1 MSSGWFEIVRD
12 AGAGWRP
19 GEIAWLVF
27 CVAAVIGLS
36 LGIGDTAVGI
46 TAAATGM
53 LYTVLAGKG
62 KALCFLFGLVNTPLY
77 AGLSYVQGYY
87 GDCALNAYYFLMMFP
102 GLAAWRRNRAATA
115 AEGIVRTRLSGRARV
130 VWALACLTGTLA
142 LGWGLRLCG
151 GSRPFCDALTN
162 VLSVAAMALTVR
174 RALEQ
179 WVLWIAVD
187 AVEVFMWFEVWRTDG
202 GHVSVLLMWLLFL
215 ANGVYMLH
223 LWLSVRQSSAAGSPA
238 TRSRKTTGR
247 NALSDANL
255 VGRDVPVAPQTP

>member
-1 MSSGWFEIVRD
+1 MMGGLVEMLRD
-12 AGAGWRP
+12 AGTGWRP
-19 GEIAWLVF
+19 GEVAWLAF
-27 CVAAVIGLS
+27 CVVSVVGLS
-36 LGIGDTAVGI
+36 LGIGDTAIGI

-77 AGLSYVQGYY
+77 AGLSYAQGYY
-87 GDCALNAYYFLMMFP
+87 GDCALNVYYFLMMFP

-115 AEGIVRTRLSGRARV
+115 AEGIVRTCLSGRARI
-130 VWALACLTGTLA
+130 VWAVACLAGTLA

-187 AVEVFMWFEVWRTDG
+187 AVEVFMWFGVWRTDG
-202 GHVSVLLMWLLFL
+202 GNVSVLLMWLLFL
-215 ANGVYMLH
+215 ANGVYMLG
-223 LWLSVRQSSAAGSPA
+223 LWLRVRH
-238 TRSRKTTGR
+238 
-247 NALSDANL
+247 L
-255 VGRDVPVAPQTP
+255 VESGKPHF